1 VQRHQAGEGMG
12 IPSATPVQQ
21 DQVGGASG
29 GVACRF
35 QGDLTNTHPQ
45 PSVTIQ

>member
-1 VQRHQAGEGMG
+1 MQRHQACEGLR
-12 IPSATPVQQ
+12 IAAATPRHQ

-29 GVACRF
+29 GVTGGF
-35 QGDLTNTHPQ
+35 QGDLTDTHPQ